1 MLLSDVKINKTKTIK
16 NRGVYAFDSKLT
28 VSPMSLVYKPV
39 EGIGVNLFLVYL
51 ISHKFSFT
59 IC

>member
-39 EGIGVNLFLVYL
+39 EGIGVNLF
-51 ISHKFSFT
+51 FSTLDFL
-59 IC
+59 